1 MSTVA
6 KIIFAG
12 LDGAGKTSFL
22 NTLEGQYS
30 TLMHIKPT
38 LGADRRSFNVF
49 GFKIQHWDLGGQ
61 KSYRELYLR
70 EKDRFFSDV
79 SSLFFVV
86 DIQDRNRD
94 DEVIDYFGQ
103 ILEILRELEETPT
116 INICFHKF
124 DADIQSK
131 EEYIEHYNKL
141 SKIFK
146 NMVADFQLHL
156 FKTTIFEDW
165 TLLKAF
171 SQGILSTS
179 PKTTMIESQLKNF
192 ARHTFSSGVILL
204 DSNHLILGST
214 TSNPELQEIAEAIV
228 GQTAKIHAKL
238 IEYEIDTQN
247 IILTL
252 KPGKYYQ
259 NLFGKEMVALYIPIK
274 AGEMDLSVLSLT
286 KNPKTMKLMVKFST
300 KLAKNIADLIRS
312 FYE

>member
-1 MSTVA
+1 
-6 KIIFAG
+6 
-12 LDGAGKTSFL
+12 
-22 NTLEGQYS
+22 
-30 TLMHIKPT
+30 
-38 LGADRRSFNVF
+38 
-49 GFKIQHWDLGGQ
+49 
-61 KSYRELYLR
+61 
-70 EKDRFFSDV
+70 
-79 SSLFFVV
+79 
-86 DIQDRNRD
+86 
-94 DEVIDYFGQ
+94 
-103 ILEILRELEETPT
+103 
-116 INICFHKF
+116 FHKF